1 MTLNQPISKRTFMLS
16 FKKISIMLKKSTAN
30 KSKPDREIHQ
40 QILLDRRNY
49 ARICNYCSLVVTAI
63 STAIGFVGI
72 ILVLKGEITIGAWTS
87 IGGFLATN
95 GFVKIAAE
103 ANRRIDSMMG
113 DE

>member
-1 MTLNQPISKRTFMLS
+1 MH
-16 FKKISIMLKKSTAN
+16 
-30 KSKPDREIHQ
+30 DRDIYQ

-49 ARICNYCSLVVTAI
+49 ARISSYCALFVTAI

-72 ILVLKGEITIGAWTS
+72 ILVLKGEITIGALTS

-113 DE
+113 DEWNSCRADAICELYLLDRLSPDRFW

>member
-1 MTLNQPISKRTFMLS
+1 MISL
-16 FKKISIMLKKSTAN
+16 KKILILLKKSTSN
-30 KSKPDREIHQ
+30 TSKPDREIHQ

-49 ARICNYCSLVVTAI
+49 ARISSYCALFVTAI
-63 STAIGFVGI
+63 STAIGFGGI
-72 ILVLKGEITIGAWTS
+72 ILVLKGEITIGALTS